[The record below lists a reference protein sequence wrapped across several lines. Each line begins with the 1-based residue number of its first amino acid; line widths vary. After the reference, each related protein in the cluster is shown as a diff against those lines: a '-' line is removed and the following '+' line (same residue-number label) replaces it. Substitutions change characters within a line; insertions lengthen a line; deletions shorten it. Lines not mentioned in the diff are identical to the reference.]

1 MMSANLTLPA
11 SRSILKPAPSS
22 AENPTMTVSAAL
34 NVPPI
39 LTLPLTVSRYRLR
52 FIAQEPLRLP
62 AYAGSTW
69 RGAFGHALKRLV
81 CVTREPHCPDCL
93 LYRSCSYPYLF
104 ETPPD
109 PAIALLRKYPAA
121 PHPFLLRPPADTRR
135 PLAEG
140 EETPLGLTLF
150 GHGHRYLP
158 YIIHALDQAAAQG
171 LGAPRGRLALAAV
184 EQNVATGWTPI
195 YQPDGPLTPISPQI
209 PEPPPCPERLTLH
222 INTPL
227 RLAVDNDHVTPE
239 TFRFTHLFGSLLR
252 RISLLIAFHSDAP
265 LTTDFAALA
274 RAADAVPLTAVRLH
288 WRDWNRYSSRQR
300 NTVPMG
306 GLVGEI
312 ELNGAGLEPF
322 WPWLWLGQWTHAGK
336 GAVMGLG
343 GYRID

>member
-1 MMSANLTLPA
+1 MNGISGIKGVDRL
-11 SRSILKPAPSS
+11 ILKPALSS
-22 AENPTMTVSAAL
+22 AETAAMTVS
-34 NVPPI
+34 NPI
-39 LTLPLTVSRYRLR
+39 PVITLPLTVSRYRLH

-62 AYAGSTW
+62 AYAGSAW

-81 CVTREPHCPDCL
+81 CVTHEPHCPDCL

-121 PHPFLLRPPADTRR
+121 PHPFLLHPPADTRR
-135 PLAEG
+135 PLTEG
-140 EETPLGLTLF
+140 EETLLDLTLF

-158 YIIHALDQAAAQG
+158 YIIHALDQAAARG
-171 LGAPRGRLALAAV
+171 LGTHRGRLALAAV
-184 EQNVATGWTPI
+184 EQQVATGWTPI
-195 YQPDGPLTPISPQI
+195 YQPDGPLTLQPPHI
-209 PEPPPCPERLTLH
+209 PEPPPCPERLTLR
-222 INTPL
+222 IDTPL
-227 RLAVDNDHVTPE
+227 RLAVDNDHITPD

-252 RISLLIAFHSDAP
+252 RVSLLIAFHGDAP
-265 LTTDFAALA
+265 LTTDFAVLA
-274 RAADAVPLTAVRLH
+274 RAADAIPLITTRLR

-312 ELNGAGLEPF
+312 ELNGGGLEPF